1 MKDTTRMGLMA
12 ELDKVMVKLGLGYSN
27 LVSFVPN
34 GAHFFFWCKKW
45 PGGFNKEENG
55 SVKELTHCS

>member
-1 MKDTTRMGLMA
+1 MA